1 MVSYDRATRARLR
14 AELARTFSDIGLFS
28 RRVLRRP
35 LRQYQIGPAQA
46 IVDAVLQRRG
56 LTLAVMMPRQA
67 GKNQTSAHVEA
78 LLLSLCRRRGGFIIK
93 ASPTFRPQALNSMMR
108 LESVLAESR
117 LQPLERDGAHM
128 LRAGQARIAF
138 LSAAPS
144 ANVVGATA
152 NILLEADEAQDID
165 PSRWNK
171 AFAPMAAST
180 AATTVLWGT
189 AWTSQTLLARTIRAL
204 RWAEGRDQVRR
215 VFVVTWQQVAAEVPA
230 YGRYVASEIAR
241 LGRHHPLIKSQYYL
255 EEIDEE
261 GGMFPP
267 ATRALMVGTHL
278 RRRAPTE
285 GREYALLV
293 DVAGE
298 AEERTEGARLREEQP
313 RKDSTAV
320 TIVEVARGEAG
331 LPRFLVMD
339 RYLWTGTPHHALY
352 GAVAHLAELW
362 CAARVVVD
370 ATGVGAGLASFLR
383 QALGTRLHPF
393 TFTASSKS
401 ALGWGFLGVCNSGR
415 FLDHRDDGSPE
426 RRQFWREVAAAD
438 YEVLDG
444 PDRRMRWGVAD
455 PTIHDDLLLSAALC
469 ALLDGSEP
477 SPHASPHV
485 IEAWDPLSGTP
496 LTEGS

>member
-1 MVSYDRATRARLR
+1 MHDRTTRARLR

-35 LRQYQIGPAQA
+35 LRGYQIGPAQA
-46 IVDAVLQRRG
+46 IIDAVLQRRG
-56 LTLAVMMPRQA
+56 LTMAVMMPRQA

-108 LESVLAESR
+108 LESVFAEG
-117 LQPLERDGAHM
+117 LLPPLERDGAHM
-128 LRAGQARIAF
+128 LRAGQARAAF
-138 LSAAPS
+138 YSAAPS

-165 PSRWNK
+165 EAVWNK
-171 AFAPMAAST
+171 AFAPMGAST
-180 AATTVLWGT
+180 ATTTVLWGT

-204 RWAEGRDQVRR
+204 RWAEGRDEVRR
-215 VFVVTWQQVAAEVPA
+215 VFVVSWQQVAAEVPA
-230 YGRYVASEIAR
+230 YGRYVAAEIAR

-255 EEIDEE
+255 EEIDAEA
-261 GGMFPP
+261 GMFPP

-278 RRRAPTE
+278 RQRAPTE

-313 RKDSTAV
+313 RKDSTAA
-320 TIVEVARGEAG
+320 TIIEVVRAEEG

-339 RYLWTGTPHHALY
+339 RYLWTGTPHHTLY
-352 GAVAHLAELW
+352 GAIAHLAELW
-362 CAARVVVD
+362 SATRVVVD
-370 ATGVGAGLASFLR
+370 ATGVGAGLASFLQ
-383 QALGTRLHPF
+383 QALGSRVHAF
-393 TFTASSKS
+393 TFTATSKS
-401 ALGWGFLGVCNSGR
+401 ALGWGFLGICNSGR

-426 RRQFWREVAAAD
+426 RRQFWREVEAAD
-438 YEVLDG
+438 YEVVEG

-469 ALLDGSEP
+469 SLLDGAAP
-477 SPHASPHV
+477 TPQAQPHI
-485 IEAWDPLSGTP
+485 IEAWDPLNDAATRGTP
-496 LTEGS
+496 

>member
-1 MVSYDRATRARLR
+1 MAIHDSLTRARLR
-14 AELARTFSDIGLFS
+14 AELARTFSDVALFS

-35 LRQYQIGPAQA
+35 LRQYQLAPAQA
-46 IVDAVLQRRG
+46 IVDAVLQRRA
-56 LTLAVMMPRQA
+56 LTFAVMMPRQA
-67 GKNQTSAHVEA
+67 GKNQTSAHIEA
-78 LLLSLCRRRGGFIIK
+78 LLLSLCRRRGGFIVK
-93 ASPTFRPQALNSMMR
+93 AAPTFRPQALNSVMR
-108 LESVLAESR
+108 LESVFSSSLLPA
-117 LQPLERDGAHM
+117 LKRDGSYM
-128 LRAGQARIAF
+128 LRADQARILF

-165 PSRWNK
+165 EARWNK

-180 AATTVLWGT
+180 ATATVLWGT

-215 VFVVTWQQVAAEVPA
+215 VFVIPWQQVALEVPA
-230 YGRYVASEIAR
+230 YGRYVRAEIAR

-278 RRRAPTE
+278 RQRAPTE

-298 AEERTEGARLREEQP
+298 AEEHTEGMRLREEQP
-313 RKDSTAV
+313 RKDSTAATV
-320 TIVEVARGEAG
+320 LEMVRGEAG

-339 RYLWTGTPHHALY
+339 RYLWTGTPHHTLY
-352 GAVAHLAELW
+352 GAIAHLAELW
-362 CAARVVVD
+362 AATHVIVD

-383 QALGTRLHPF
+383 QALGPRVQAF
-393 TFTASSKS
+393 TFTAASKS
-401 ALGWGFLGVCNSGR
+401 ALGWGFLGICGSGR

-426 RRQFWREVAAAD
+426 RQ
-438 YEVLDG
+438 
-444 PDRRMRWGVAD
+444 
-455 PTIHDDLLLSAALC
+455 
-469 ALLDGSEP
+469 
-477 SPHASPHV
+477 
-485 IEAWDPLSGTP
+485 
-496 LTEGS
+496 

>member
-1 MVSYDRATRARLR
+1 MATHDSATRARLR
-14 AELARTFSDIGLFS
+14 AELAHTFSDVALFS
-28 RRVLRRP
+28 RRVLRLP
-35 LRQYQIGPAQA
+35 LRRYQLAPAQA

-78 LLLSLCRRRGGFIIK
+78 LLLNLCRQRGGFIIK
-93 ASPTFRPQALNSMMR
+93 ASPTFKPQALTSMMR
-108 LESVLAESR
+108 LEAVFSASL
-117 LQPLERDGAHM
+117 LPPLKREGAHLM
-128 LRAGQARIAF
+128 RAGQARIAF
-138 LSAAPS
+138 LSAAPT

-165 PSRWNK
+165 EARWNK

-180 AATTVLWGT
+180 ATTTVLWGT

-215 VFVVTWQQVAAEVPA
+215 VFTVSWQQVAAEVPA
-230 YGRYVASEIAR
+230 YGRYVQAEIDR

-278 RRRAPTE
+278 RQRAPTE

-320 TIVEVARGEAG
+320 TIVEVVHAEGG

-339 RYLWTGTPHHALY
+339 RYLWTGVPHHTLY
-352 GAVAHLAELW
+352 GAIAHLAELW
-362 CAARVVVD
+362 AATHIIVD

-383 QALGTRLHPF
+383 QALGPRVHAF
-393 TFTASSKS
+393 VFSAASKS
-401 ALGWGFLGVCNSGR
+401 ALGWGFLGICGSGR
-415 FLDHRDDGSPE
+415 FLDYRDDGSPE
-426 RRQFWREVAAAD
+426 RQQFWRELEAAD
-438 YEVLDG
+438 YEVVDA
-444 PDRRMRWGVAD
+444 PDRRMRWGVGD
-455 PTIHDDLLLSAALC
+455 PTVHDDMLLSAALC
-469 ALLDGSEP
+469 ALLDGAERP
-477 SPHASPHV
+477 PYALPGV
-485 IEAWDPLSGTP
+485 IEARDPLAPSEQEVP
-496 LTEGS
+496 

>member
-1 MVSYDRATRARLR
+1 MATYDRATRARLR
-14 AELARTFSDIGLFS
+14 AELACTFSDVDLFS

-35 LRQYQIGPAQA
+35 LRRYQIAPAQA

-78 LLLSLCRRRGGFIIK
+78 LLISLCRRRGGFIIK
-93 ASPTFRPQALNSMMR
+93 AAPTFRPQAINSMMR
-108 LESVLAESR
+108 LQSVFGESR
-117 LQPLERDGAHM
+117 LPPLKREGTNM
-128 LRAGQARIAF
+128 LRAGEARIAF

-165 PSRWNK
+165 EARWNK
-171 AFAPMAAST
+171 AFAPMGAST
-180 AATTVLWGT
+180 ATTTVLWGT
-189 AWTSQTLLARTIRAL
+189 AWTSQTLLARAIRAL
-204 RWAEGRDQVRR
+204 RWAEGRDEVRR
-215 VFVVTWQQVAAEVPA
+215 VFVVPWQQVAAEVPA
-230 YGRYVASEIAR
+230 YGRYVTAEIAR

-278 RRRAPTE
+278 RQRSPTE

-320 TIVEVARGEAG
+320 TVVEVSHTEGG

-339 RYLWTGTPHHALY
+339 RYLWTATPHHTLH
-352 GAVAHLAELW
+352 GAIAHLADLW
-362 CAARVVVD
+362 GATRVVVD
-370 ATGVGAGLASFLR
+370 ATGVGAGLTSFLR
-383 QALGTRLHPF
+383 QALGPRVHPF
-393 TFTASSKS
+393 TFTAASKS
-401 ALGWGFLGVCNSGR
+401 DLGWGFLGICNSGR
-415 FLDHRDDGSPE
+415 FLDHRDDGSAE
-426 RRQFWREVAAAD
+426 RAQFWREVAAAD
-438 YEVLDG
+438 YEVVDG

-469 ALLDGSEP
+469 ALLDGIER
-477 SPHASPHV
+477 SPHATPHIV
-485 IEAWDPLSGTP
+485 EAWDPLHDAPRSETP
-496 LTEGS
+496 